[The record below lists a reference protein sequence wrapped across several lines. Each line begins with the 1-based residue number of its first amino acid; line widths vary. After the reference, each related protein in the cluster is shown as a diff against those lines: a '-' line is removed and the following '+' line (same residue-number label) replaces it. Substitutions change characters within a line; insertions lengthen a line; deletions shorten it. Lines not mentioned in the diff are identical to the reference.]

1 MTRPVCV
8 VAVILALVLPRASSA
23 QAGFD
28 APTVNLGSLAATG
41 GGIRAPRVAVGANG
55 NAVALFVDGPSGL
68 GEIRASH
75 YDVATRTWAAPA
87 TLATGFQQAHSLHVV
102 IDAAG
107 NATALWVQV
116 HSFSTSGAFV
126 YTSRYVVPAG
136 IWEAPVVHSGP
147 TAGTAALAGVSAGDG
162 VLVWSEGD
170 GAIFAKRFLA
180 TPGTWQPAVTI
191 TPAQSLP
198 STVQVAMDSS
208 GVAHALW
215 EARTVQTAAL
225 DPSTGIWGAVTT
237 LSGTLFV
244 SFMATPRMAVGA
256 NGHAVA
262 TWASDGAIY
271 AARFT
276 SGGGWLPQEMIHP
289 SAGEGARAVV
299 DGTGR
304 ITVAWI
310 HTYGVR
316 TTISRI
322 VGIARFDAGAWTSET
337 IPAQGTFA
345 YNSPD
350 MAVDDDGNVFIAWGS
365 SRPGPGLPLSVARR
379 HVSTGAWSLPSIVS
393 ETGQSA
399 FNADVAVAGNGD
411 AVVVWFQAV
420 GGISTTQARH
430 WRATPPAPTLT
441 SVEPFPASLD
451 LGFGLAPT
459 ADPVLEPTTIEYS
472 LDDGATWVAR
482 SPAGLTRPLSVPG
495 LVDGQVYQ
503 LRLRTVNAAGVGTPS
518 AATAVRSGTGAT
530 PTHFR
535 VVARTGSTLTFAWVA
550 PSAGFVPAGYL
561 IQGGLA
567 GTSPVLAEIQT
578 GGAGTQF
585 TISLPAG
592 AFFARVVATN
602 GPFLRGQASN
612 DAAIAVSVLGAP
624 ATPTHLLASAS
635 GSAVALSWTVPLE
648 QPPATTT
655 VYVVGDIP
663 PLSFAGPAAES
674 ATFAPVPARHY
685 SLQVA
690 SMNLAGTSSLSN
702 AVAVT
707 APGTCA
713 APPDPP
719 RAFSV
724 STQGGVVFLDWLPPA
739 TGGAVS
745 SYVLRVSGAITAALP
760 LTMRTLAVPAPAGR
774 YIVSVQAVGLCGT
787 SAFTPSQTADVP

>member
-55 NAVALFVDGPSGL
+55 NAVALFMDGPSGL
-68 GEIRASH
+68 GEIRAAH
-75 YDVATRTWAAPA
+75 YDAATRTWAAPA

-116 HSFSTSGAFV
+116 HTFSTSGAFA
-126 YTSRYVVPAG
+126 YTSRYVASNGV
-136 IWEAPVVHSGP
+136 WQAPVAHSGP
-147 TAGTAALAGVSAGDG
+147 AAGTAALAGASSGDA
-162 VLVWSEGD
+162 VLVWTEGG
-170 GAIFAKRFLA
+170 GAVSAKRFLA
-180 TPGTWQPAVTI
+180 SPGTWQPGVAI
-191 TPAQSLP
+191 APALTSP
-198 STVQVAMDSS
+198 STVQVAMGGD

-215 EARTVQTAAL
+215 DASTVQTAAL
-225 DPSTGIWGAVTT
+225 DPSTGTWGAVTT
-237 LSGTLFV
+237 LSGPLG
-244 SFMATPRMAVGA
+244 FMAVPRVAVGV

-262 TWASDGAIY
+262 TWVIDGAVY

-276 SGGGWLPQEMIHP
+276 SAGGWSPQEMIHP

-322 VGIARFDAGAWTSET
+322 VLIARFDAGTWTSET

-345 YNSPD
+345 YSSPG

-365 SRPGPGLPLSVARR
+365 SRPGPGLPLGVARR

-441 SVEPFPASLD
+441 SVEPFSAALD

-459 ADPVLEPTTIEYS
+459 ADPVLEQTTIEYS

-482 SPAGLTRPLSVPG
+482 SPAGLTRPLTVLG
-495 LVDGQVYQ
+495 LVDGRVYP

-518 AATAVRSGTGAT
+518 AATAVRSGVGAT

-535 VVARTGSTLTFAWVA
+535 VVARTASTLTFAWVA
-550 PSAGFVPAGYL
+550 PSAGVVPTGYL

-567 GTSPVLAEIQT
+567 GTSTVLAEIPT

-585 TISLPAG
+585 TIALPAG
-592 AFFARVVATN
+592 AFFTRVVATA
-602 GPFLRGQASN
+602 GPFLRSHPSN
-612 DAAIAVSVLGAP
+612 DASIVVGVLGAP

-635 GSAVALSWTVPLE
+635 GSAMALSWTVPLE
-648 QPPATTT
+648 QPPATAT
-655 VYVVGDIP
+655 VYVVGDMP

-745 SYVLRVSGAITAALP
+745 SYVLHVTGAIAATLP
-760 LTMRTLAVPAPAGR
+760 LTARTLAVPVPAGA
-774 YIVSVQAVGLCGT
+774 YDISVASVGLCGT
-787 SAFTPSQTADVP
+787 GAPTAVQSVVVP